1 MIKTIHSQ
9 LPTPNPLTPKMQIA
23 TWNVNSIR
31 TRLDIV
37 TNWLQ
42 QNPVDVLCLQE
53 IKVTDEQFPIA
64 AIEACGYH
72 AYISGQKSYNGVA
85 IFSRQPLTNVSCG
98 FGGILAPELVGD
110 LDEQKRVITGN
121 LDGVQVIDLYA
132 PNGNLL
138 GSDKYAYKLRWLE
151 VLGEY
156 LKTIIASGQQSICVC
171 GDFNIA
177 LEDID
182 IHSKTVSSVG
192 VASPVENRVM
202 ATPAE
207 RELLRKSVLDLGFRD
222 SFRKFTSEGGH
233 FSWWDY
239 RQQGFERNRGWRID
253 HLYLTPDLFDRAIS
267 CAIDIEPRKLVQPSD
282 HAPVI
287 VEL

>member
-1 MIKTIHSQ
+1 
-9 LPTPNPLTPKMQIA
+9 MQIA

-42 QNPVDVLCLQE
+42 QHPVDVLCLQE
-53 IKVTDEQFPIA
+53 TKTIDTQFPIA
-64 AIEACGYH
+64 AIETCGYH

-85 IFSRQPLTNVSCG
+85 ILSKQPLTNISSG
-98 FGGILAPELVGD
+98 FSGVLAPELVGD

-121 LDGVQVIDLYA
+121 LNGIQIINLYV

-138 GSDKYAYKLRWLE
+138 GSDKYIYKLRWLE
-151 VLGEY
+151 LLGKY
-156 LKTIIASGQQSICVC
+156 LQTTITSGQQSICVC

-177 LEDID
+177 SEDID
-182 IHSKTVSSVG
+182 IHSKTVSVD
-192 VASPVENRVM
+192 RVM

-207 RELLRKSVLDLGFRD
+207 RVLLRKSAIDLGFQD
-222 SFRKFTSEGGH
+222 SFRKFTTEGGH

-253 HLYLTPDLFDRAIS
+253 HLYLTPDLYDRATS
-267 CAIDIEPRKLVQPSD
+267 CTIDIEPRKLVQPSD

-287 VEL
+287 VEF

>member
-1 MIKTIHSQ
+1 
-9 LPTPNPLTPKMQIA
+9 MQIA

-42 QNPVDVLCLQE
+42 KHPVDVLCVQE
-53 IKVTDEQFPIA
+53 TKVVDEQFPIA

-72 AYISGQKSYNGVA
+72 VYISGQKAYNGVA
-85 IFSRQPLTNVSCG
+85 IFSKQPLTDVRRG
-98 FGGILAPELVGD
+98 FGEILTAELVGD
-110 LDEQKRVITGN
+110 LDDQKRVITGT
-121 LDGVQVIDLYA
+121 LDGVQIVNLYV
-132 PNGNLL
+132 PNGNAV

-151 VLGEY
+151 LLGKY
-156 LKTIIASGQQSICVC
+156 LKTAISSGQESICVC

-182 IHSKTVSSVG
+182 IHSNSTTSD
-192 VASPVENRVM
+192 RVM
-202 ATPAE
+202 ATPIE
-207 RELLRKSVLDLGFRD
+207 RELLTRSILDLGLRD
-222 SFRKFTSEGGH
+222 SFRKFTTDGGH

-253 HLYLTPDLFDRAIS
+253 HLYLTPDLLDRATS
-267 CAIDIEPRKLVQPSD
+267 CTIDIEPRNLTQPSD

-287 VEL
+287 VEI

>member
-1 MIKTIHSQ
+1 MK
-9 LPTPNPLTPKMQIA
+9 IA

-42 QNPVDVLCLQE
+42 QHPVDVLCVQE
-53 IKVTDEQFPIA
+53 TKVVDEQFPIS

-72 AYISGQKSYNGVA
+72 VYISGQKSYNGGA
-85 IFSRQPLTNVSCG
+85 MFSKQPLTNVSRDFSG
-98 FGGILAPELVGD
+98 VLTPESVGD

-121 LDGVQVIDLYA
+121 FDGVQIVNLYV
-132 PNGNLL
+132 PNGNMVS
-138 GSDKYAYKLRWLE
+138 SDKYPYKLRWLE
-151 VLGEY
+151 LLGQY
-156 LKTIIASGQQSICVC
+156 LKTTIESGQQSICVC

-182 IHSKTVSSVG
+182 IHTKTT
-192 VASPVENRVM
+192 AKDRVM
-202 ATPAE
+202 ATLAE
-207 RELLRKSVLDLGFRD
+207 REILRKSVLDLGLQD

-253 HLYLTPDLFDRAIS
+253 HLYLTPDLFDRVIS
-267 CAIDIEPRKLVQPSD
+267 CVIDIEPRKLVQPSD

-287 VEL
+287 VEC

>member
-1 MIKTIHSQ
+1 
-9 LPTPNPLTPKMQIA
+9 MQIA

-37 TNWLQ
+37 TNWLREH
-42 QNPVDVLCLQE
+42 PVDVLCVQE
-53 IKVTDEQFPIA
+53 TKTIDTQFPIEAIA
-64 AIEACGYH
+64 AIGYH
-72 AYISGQKSYNGVA
+72 VYISGQKSYNGVA
-85 IFSRQPLTNVSCG
+85 MFSKQPLTNVSCG
-98 FGGILAPELVGD
+98 FGGRLTSELVGD
-110 LDEQKRVITGN
+110 LDEQKRIITGN
-121 LDGVQVIDLYA
+121 LDGVQIVNLYV

-151 VLGEY
+151 LLGKY
-156 LKTIIASGQQSICVC
+156 LKTSIESGQESICVC

-177 LEDID
+177 LEDLD
-182 IHSKTVSSVG
+182 IHSKTVSLD
-192 VASPVENRVM
+192 RVM

-207 RELLRKSVLDLGFRD
+207 RELLRQSVLALGFQD
-222 SFRKFTSEGGH
+222 SFRKFTTAGGH

-253 HLYLTPDLFDRAIS
+253 HLYLTPDLFDRATS

>member
-1 MIKTIHSQ
+1 MK
-9 LPTPNPLTPKMQIA
+9 IA

-31 TRLDIV
+31 TRLEIV

-42 QNPVDVLCLQE
+42 QNPVDVLCVQE
-53 IKVTDEQFPIA
+53 TKAIDSQFPLD
-64 AIEACGYH
+64 AIVACGYH

-85 IFSRQPLTNVSCG
+85 MFSKQPLTNVSYG
-98 FGGILAPELVGD
+98 FGGILDAELVGD

-121 LDGVQVIDLYA
+121 LDGVQIVNLYV
-132 PNGNLL
+132 PNGNSID
-138 GSDKYAYKLRWLE
+138 SDKYPYKLRWLE
-151 VLGEY
+151 LLGTY
-156 LKTIIASGQQSICVC
+156 LKTTIASGQQSICVC

-177 LEDID
+177 LEDLD
-182 IHSKTVSSVG
+182 IHTKTVSKD
-192 VASPVENRVM
+192 RVM
-202 ATPAE
+202 ATDAE
-207 RELLRKSVLDLGFRD
+207 RELLHKSVIDLGFRD

-253 HLYLTPDLFDRAIS
+253 HLYLTPDLFDRATS
-267 CAIDIEPRKLVQPSD
+267 CSIDIEPRKLVQPSD

>member
-1 MIKTIHSQ
+1 MK
-9 LPTPNPLTPKMQIA
+9 IA

-31 TRLDIV
+31 TRLEIV

-42 QNPVDVLCLQE
+42 QHPVDVLCLQE
-53 IKVTDEQFPIA
+53 TKTMDTQFPID

-85 IFSRQPLTNVSCG
+85 LLSKQPLTDVSIG
-98 FGGILAPELVGD
+98 FAGLLPPEV
-110 LDEQKRVITGN
+110 VGN
-121 LDGVQVIDLYA
+121 LDDQKRLIAATIDGIRVLNLYV
-132 PNGNLL
+132 PNGNAVD
-138 GSDKYAYKLRWLE
+138 SDKYTYKLQWLE
-151 VLGEY
+151 LLGKY
-156 LKTIIASGQQSICVC
+156 LDAAKSAGWKSMCVC

-177 LEDID
+177 LADID
-182 IHSKTVSSVG
+182 IHSKTV
-192 VASPVENRVM
+192 AADRVM
-202 ATPAE
+202 ATTAE
-207 RELLRKSVLDLGFRD
+207 RELLQRSVLERGFQD
-222 SFRKFTSEGGH
+222 SFRKFTTAGGH

-239 RQQGFERNRGWRID
+239 RQQGFDRNRGWRID
-253 HLYLTPDLFDRAIS
+253 HIYLTPDLADRAIG

>member
-1 MIKTIHSQ
+1 MK
-9 LPTPNPLTPKMQIA
+9 IA

-31 TRLDIV
+31 TRLEIV

-42 QNPVDVLCLQE
+42 QNPVDVLCVQE
-53 IKVTDEQFPIA
+53 TKAIDSQFPLD

-85 IFSRQPLTNVSCG
+85 MFSKQPLTNVSYG
-98 FGGILAPELVGD
+98 FGGILDAELVGD

-121 LDGVQVIDLYA
+121 FDGVQIVNLYV
-132 PNGNLL
+132 PNGNAVD
-138 GSDKYAYKLRWLE
+138 SDKYPYKLRWLE
-151 VLGEY
+151 LLGTY
-156 LKTIIASGQQSICVC
+156 LKTSIASGQPSICVC

-177 LEDID
+177 LEDLD
-182 IHSKTVSSVG
+182 IHTKTVSKD
-192 VASPVENRVM
+192 RVM
-202 ATPAE
+202 ATDAE
-207 RELLRKSVLDLGFRD
+207 RELLRKSVINLGFRD

-253 HLYLTPDLFDRAIS
+253 HLYLTPDLFDRATNCS
-267 CAIDIEPRKLVQPSD
+267 IDIEPRKLVQPSD